1 MSKAFVSSFR
11 SSLLCFA
18 VAFAFCVL
26 IGRLIQLHVVD
37 QSELLAYVEKSRK
50 MVQLVEARRGNIVD
64 RQGNLLA
71 TTHTTI
77 NLGVDPQSV
86 RETDLAKLPEL
97 AELIEA
103 PLEKVQTAFQRK
115 SRPAGNGREVR
126 LIRWASLAKGLS
138 EDVYETVMAL
148 EIKGLYGNRN
158 FSRTYPGGRLAAH
171 VLGYVNMEETPV
183 SGIERSFDYYLR
195 GQDGWRE
202 TERDGRRR
210 EVARFREREV
220 APTNGLN
227 VELSIDQMVQHIVE
241 REIDRLVGEYDP
253 DSVSII
259 VSEPSTGY
267 LLAMA
272 NYPTF
277 NLNEYFDT
285 TKHPMA
291 NQRNRALTDIIEPGS
306 TFKIVP
312 AAAALNEGIA
322 RSGDVF
328 QTGLAKVEYKGR
340 NLRLPKDHGRGYEK
354 LTLHGIVMKSSNRGA
369 AHLGMLLGEER
380 LREYASAFGFGQKSG
395 IDLSGEVSGILHAV
409 KDWDG
414 LTITRMPMGHAVS
427 ATPMQIHNAMA
438 VVANGGVLMKP
449 QVVKRVFDSTSE
461 EIVYFSPK
469 ARRRVLSSDA
479 SGELSKMLVDVV
491 GPEGTARKA
500 HIENFRVAGKTGTTQ
515 KIVDGRYSHSQH
527 VASFSGFFPADKPEL
542 VITVIVDHP
551 KFDGLGY
558 GGSVSGPA
566 FRNISNACIN
576 HLGIRPSGPDVN
588 SIALK
593 HSYHELAG
601 RYSD

>member
-1 MSKAFVSSFR
+1 MSKAFVSSYR
-11 SSLLCFA
+11 SNLLCIA

-26 IGRLIQLHVVD
+26 IGRLVQLHVID
-37 QSELLAYVEKSRK
+37 RSELLAYVEKSRK

-86 RETDLAKLPEL
+86 READLAKLPEL
-97 AELIEA
+97 AALIEQ
-103 PLEKVQTAFQRK
+103 PLEKVETAFQRK

-148 EIKGLYGNRN
+148 EIRGLYGNRN
-158 FSRTYPGGRLAAH
+158 FRRTYPGGRLAAH

-241 REIDRLVGEYDP
+241 HEIDRLVADYDP

-259 VSEPSTGY
+259 VSEPATGY

-285 TKHPMA
+285 AKHPLE

-322 RSGDVF
+322 RSNDVF

-369 AHLGMLLGEER
+369 AHLGMLLGEDR
-380 LREYASAFGFGQKSG
+380 LRAYASAFGFGQKSG
-395 IDLSGEVSGILHAV
+395 IDLSGEVSGHPPCGEGLGRLDDHKNA
-409 KDWDG
+409 DG
-414 LTITRMPMGHAVS
+414 ACDQR
-427 ATPMQIHNAMA
+427 
-438 VVANGGVLMKP
+438 
-449 QVVKRVFDSTSE
+449 D
-461 EIVYFSPK
+461 
-469 ARRRVLSSDA
+469 SDA
-479 SGELSKMLVDVV
+479 DS
-491 GPEGTARKA
+491 
-500 HIENFRVAGKTGTTQ
+500 
-515 KIVDGRYSHSQH
+515 
-527 VASFSGFFPADKPEL
+527 
-542 VITVIVDHP
+542 
-551 KFDGLGY
+551 
-558 GGSVSGPA
+558 
-566 FRNISNACIN
+566 
-576 HLGIRPSGPDVN
+576 
-588 SIALK
+588 
-593 HSYHELAG
+593 
-601 RYSD
+601 

>member
-1 MSKAFVSSFR
+1 MSKAFVSSYR
-11 SSLLCFA
+11 SNLLCIA

-26 IGRLIQLHVVD
+26 IGRLVQLHVID
-37 QSELLAYVEKSRK
+37 RSELLAYVEKSRK

-86 RETDLAKLPEL
+86 READLAKLPEL
-97 AELIEA
+97 AALIEQ
-103 PLEKVQTAFQRK
+103 PLEKVETAFQRK

-148 EIKGLYGNRN
+148 EIRGLYGNRN
-158 FSRTYPGGRLAAH
+158 FRRTYPGGRLAAH

-241 REIDRLVGEYDP
+241 HEIDRLVADYDP

-259 VSEPSTGY
+259 VSEPATGY

-285 TKHPMA
+285 AKHPLE

-322 RSGDVF
+322 RSNDVF

-369 AHLGMLLGEER
+369 AHLGMLLGEDR
-380 LREYASAFGFGQKSG
+380 LRAYASAFGFGQKSG

-461 EIVYFSPK
+461 EIVHFSPK

-479 SGELSKMLVDVV
+479 AGELSEMLVDVV

-566 FRNISNACIN
+566 FRNIANSCIN

-601 RYSD
+601 RYSN

>member
-1 MSKAFVSSFR
+1 MSRAFISSFR
-11 SSLLCFA
+11 SRLLCLA
-18 VAFAFCVL
+18 VGFAFCVL
-26 IGRLIQLHVVD
+26 FGRLVHLHVIGR
-37 QSELLAYVEKSRK
+37 EGLLAHVEKSRK

-86 RETDLAKLPEL
+86 DPSDLARLPEL
-97 AELIEA
+97 AERIGLPLDEVEA
-103 PLEKVQTAFQRK
+103 AFNRK
-115 SRPAGNGREVR
+115 SRLVGNGPEVR
-126 LIRWASLAKGLS
+126 LIRWANLAKGLS
-138 EDVYETVMAL
+138 EDVYEEVMEL
-148 EIKGLYGNRN
+148 GIRGVYGNRN

-171 VLGYVNMEETPV
+171 VLGYINTEETAV
-183 SGIERSFDYYLR
+183 AGIERNFDYYLR

-220 APTNGLN
+220 NPTNGLN

-241 REIDRLVGEYDP
+241 HEIDRLVADYDP

-259 VSEPSTGY
+259 VSEPATGY
-267 LLAMA
+267 ILAMA

-277 NLNEYFDT
+277 DLNEYFDT
-285 TKHPMA
+285 TKHPLA

-312 AAAALNEGIA
+312 AAAALNEGVA
-322 RSGDVF
+322 RPGDVF
-328 QTGLAKVEYKGR
+328 PTGLAKVDYRGR
-340 NLRLPKDHGRGYEK
+340 TVSLPKDHGRGYDQ

-369 AHLGMLLGEER
+369 AHLGMMLGEER
-380 LREYASAFGFGQKSG
+380 LRFYASAFGFGQKTG
-395 IDLSGEVSGILHAV
+395 IDLTGEVPGILHAV

-438 VVANGGVLMKP
+438 VVANNGVLMKP
-449 QVVKRVFDSTSE
+449 QIVRRVFDADGD
-461 EIVYFSPK
+461 EIVRFDPK

-479 SGELSKMLVDVV
+479 AEELSRMLVDVV

-500 HIENFRVAGKTGTTQ
+500 GIENFRVAGKTGTTQ

-527 VASFSGFFPADKPEL
+527 VASFSGFLPAGKPEL
-542 VITVIVDHP
+542 AITVIVDHP

-566 FRNISNACIN
+566 FRNIARACIK
-576 HLGIRPSGPDVN
+576 HLGIRPPLPNAS
-588 SIALK
+588 SIAFK
-593 HSYHELAG
+593 QPYYEHAG
-601 RYSD
+601 RVTN

>member
-1 MSKAFVSSFR
+1 MSKAFVSSYR
-11 SSLLCFA
+11 SNLLCIA

-26 IGRLIQLHVVD
+26 IGRLVQLHVID
-37 QSELLAYVEKSRK
+37 RSELLAYVEKSRK

-86 RETDLAKLPEL
+86 READLAKLPEL
-97 AELIEA
+97 AALIEQ
-103 PLEKVQTAFQRK
+103 PLEKVVTAFQRK

-148 EIKGLYGNRN
+148 EIRGLYGNRN
-158 FSRTYPGGRLAAH
+158 FRRTYPGGRLAAH

-241 REIDRLVGEYDP
+241 HEIDRLVADYDP

-259 VSEPSTGY
+259 VSEPATGY

-285 TKHPMA
+285 AKHPLE

-322 RSGDVF
+322 RSNDVF

-369 AHLGMLLGEER
+369 AHLGMLLGEDR
-380 LREYASAFGFGQKSG
+380 LRAYASAFGFGQKSG

-414 LTITRMPMGHAVS
+414 LTITRMPMGHAIS

-461 EIVYFSPK
+461 EIVHFSPK

-479 SGELSKMLVDVV
+479 AGELSEMLVDVV

-566 FRNISNACIN
+566 FRNIANSCIN

-593 HSYHELAG
+593 HSYNELAG

>member
-11 SSLLCFA
+11 SSLVCVL
-18 VAFAFCVL
+18 VGFAFCVL
-26 IGRLIQLHVVD
+26 IGRLVHLHVIGR
-37 QSELLAYVEKSRK
+37 SELLAYVEKSRK

-86 RETDLAKLPEL
+86 EEADWVKLPQL
-97 AELIEA
+97 AELLGQ
-103 PLEKVQTAFQRK
+103 PLEKVQSAFQRK
-115 SRPAGNGREVR
+115 SRSAGDGREVR
-126 LIRWASLAKGLS
+126 LIRWASLAKDLS
-138 EDVYETVMAL
+138 EDVYETVMGL
-148 EIKGLYGNRN
+148 KIKGLYGNRN
-158 FSRTYPGGRLAAH
+158 FTRTYPGGRLAAH
-171 VLGYVNMEETPV
+171 VLGFVNKEETPV
-183 SGIERSFDYYLR
+183 CGIERSFDYYLR

-220 APTNGLN
+220 APSNGLN

-241 REIDRLVGEYDP
+241 REIDRLVEDYDP
-253 DSVSII
+253 DSVSIL
-259 VSEPSTGY
+259 VSEPATGY

-285 TKHPMA
+285 AKHPLA

-312 AAAALNEGIA
+312 AAAALNEGVA
-322 RSGDVF
+322 RSDDVF
-328 QTGLAKVEYKGR
+328 KTGLAKVEYKGR
-340 NLRLPKDHGRGYEK
+340 NVSLPKDHGRGYEQ
-354 LTLHGIVMKSSNRGA
+354 LSLHGIVMKSSNRGA

-380 LREYASAFGFGQKSG
+380 LRAYASAFGFGEKSG
-395 IDLSGEVSGILHAV
+395 INLSGEVPGILHAV

-427 ATPMQIHNAMA
+427 ATPIQIHNAMA
-438 VVANGGVLMKP
+438 VVANGGVFMKP
-449 QVVKRVFDSTSE
+449 QVVKRVFDSRSE

-469 ARRRVLSSDA
+469 ARRRVLSSETA
-479 SGELSKMLVDVV
+479 EEVSKMLVDVV

-515 KIVDGRYSHSQH
+515 KIVNGRYSHSQH
-527 VASFSGFFPADKPEL
+527 VASFSGFFPADNPAL

-566 FRNISNACIN
+566 FRNIANACIN

-588 SIALK
+588 SIALQ
-593 HSYHELAG
+593 HSYYELSG

>member
-1 MSKAFVSSFR
+1 MSQAFISTFR
-11 SSLLCFA
+11 SSLLCVA
-18 VAFAFCVL
+18 VGLAFCVL
-26 IGRLIQLHVVD
+26 FGRLVHLHVIGR
-37 QSELLAYVEKSRK
+37 EGLLAHVEKSRK
-50 MVQLVEARRGNIVD
+50 MVQLVEARRGNILD

-86 RETDLAKLPEL
+86 NEDSFSKLPEL
-97 AELIEA
+97 AQLIGQ
-103 PLEKVQTAFQRK
+103 PLEKVEAAFRRK

-126 LIRWASLAKGLS
+126 LIRWASLAKGLG
-138 EDVYETVMAL
+138 EDVYEAVKEL
-148 EIKGLYGNRN
+148 GIQGVYGNRN
-158 FSRTYPGGRLAAH
+158 FTRTYPGGRLAAH
-171 VLGYVNMEETPV
+171 VLGYVNTEETPV
-183 SGIERSFDYYLR
+183 SGVERSFDYYLR

-241 REIDRLVGEYDP
+241 REIDRLAADYDP

-267 LLAMA
+267 ILAMA

-277 NLNEYFDT
+277 DLNEYFDT
-285 TKHPMA
+285 AKHPLA

-312 AAAALNEGIA
+312 AGAALNEGVV
-322 RSGDVF
+322 RTGDVF
-328 QTGLAKVEYKGR
+328 PTGLAKVDYKGR
-340 NLRLPKDHGRGYEK
+340 AVRLPKDHGRGYDQ

-369 AHLGMLLGEER
+369 AHLGMILGEER
-380 LREYASAFGFGQKSG
+380 LRAYASAFGFGQKTG
-395 IDLSGEVSGILHAV
+395 IDLSGEVPGILHAV

-427 ATPMQIHNAMA
+427 ATPMQIHNAMT

-449 QVVKRVFDSTSE
+449 QIVRRVFDAGGG
-461 EIVYFSPK
+461 EIVRFAPK
-469 ARRRVLSSDA
+469 PRRRVLSSDVA
-479 SGELSKMLVDVV
+479 EELSRMLVDVV

-500 HIENFRVAGKTGTTQ
+500 GIENFRVAGKTGTTQ

-542 VITVIVDHP
+542 AITVIVDHP

-566 FRNISNACIN
+566 FRNIARACIK
-576 HLGIRPSGPDVN
+576 HLGIRPSLPDAT

-593 HSYHELAG
+593 QSYHELAG
-601 RYSD
+601 RITN